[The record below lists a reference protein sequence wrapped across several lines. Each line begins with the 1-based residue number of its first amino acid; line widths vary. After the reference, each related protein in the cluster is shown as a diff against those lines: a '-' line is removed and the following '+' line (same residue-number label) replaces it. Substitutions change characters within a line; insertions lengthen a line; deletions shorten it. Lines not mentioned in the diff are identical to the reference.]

1 MNKIRVYI
9 KGVFWLYN
17 ECCVVENCRLFFVV
31 ILKVIFRVSRPEIQ
45 LLSLRGIK
53 NLRWMMLI
61 LIVLEKKTNNERWIM
76 IVTLGCWYLFSF
88 DLFISFL
95 YYCNKRVFT
104 RMIFKIRSTFQG
116 ITISSQIHL
125 YKQKNKVPKRGLRD
139 SHLVPKERNEEI
151 EGVYVWNNKV
161 SRGTKC

>member
-1 MNKIRVYI
+1 MFSFNVM
-9 KGVFWLYN
+9 YN
-17 ECCVVENCRLFFVV
+17 LAFCSSTYFVV
-31 ILKVIFRVSRPEIQ
+31 PYV
-45 LLSLRGIK
+45 
-53 NLRWMMLI
+53 N
-61 LIVLEKKTNNERWIM
+61 
-76 IVTLGCWYLFSF
+76 SF

-139 SHLVPKERNEEI
+139 SHLVPKEDP
-151 EGVYVWNNKV
+151 
-161 SRGTKC
+161 